1 MLCRRKGQAQLSS
14 DAVQPPVV
22 RPEVSTL
29 RQPGGRKQMAVD
41 VAYAPAEQ
49 RISFDEV
56 ECLSIRSHIG
66 MWQIGESIEYQLA
79 LLQVAESK
87 LANDKWMR

>member
-56 ECLSIRSHIG
+56 ECL
-66 MWQIGESIEYQLA
+66 
-79 LLQVAESK
+79 
-87 LANDKWMR
+87 DP